1 MSERFSEAQPNPF
14 DLDPQVEALL
24 FQLIDQAPEDPD
36 TALSAL
42 TQDPAVKA
50 LVLGLYRSHAAGHE
64 QLREKTGR
72 WRAPLLDGLAL
83 AAGRTD
89 GPARVGPWQIQEAI
103 GQGGM
108 GRVFLAVRDDGEF
121 QQRAAV
127 KLLPPGTDLGQ
138 LGERFGN
145 ERRILA
151 RLEHVGIA
159 RFIDGGV
166 SEEGLPYIAMEY
178 VAGESLDAWCRSQAC
193 SLEQRIELIQ
203 QVLKALQYA
212 HRNLIVHRDIKP
224 SNILVSRDG
233 QVKLLDF
240 GIAKVLDEVLGSG
253 ESSELTRAAGRAM
266 TPAWASPEQ
275 VSGQPVTVA
284 TDVYA
289 VGVLLYRLL
298 SGCSPY
304 PVSPSQPGK
313 MDGALER
320 AILEH
325 LPVPPSQAVRS
336 AAADPS
342 LLSERPERLARRL
355 KGDLDTIILNCLRKE
370 PERRYATVEQ
380 LSADL
385 ERWRARL
392 PISARPDSLGYRLSR
407 FGARH
412 RWGLALSAA
421 LVFSLASGLI
431 LHTQSL
437 QTERDRAELA
447 ASQAATEAAKAR
459 EVADYLISL
468 FQAADP
474 TMEADQTLTAVDLL
488 ERGMERIDSLADSP
502 AVQAE
507 MLGVFGGVHEARGQ
521 HRDAIALYEKGL
533 AVLAAGAAGQQG
545 LRQRLLRDLAFSRF
559 NLGEYAEAAASLE
572 RLMADADDEPLLLAQ
587 ALNLRANIARDTG
600 RIEAA
605 ERDYQQA
612 LAIYREIPEQRIELS
627 TVLINFGNVLAL
639 QRRLSQARELFEEGL
654 AIRRADLGEEHPW
667 TTIPE
672 GNLAWVLM
680 SSGDL
685 AGAEALYRK
694 ALDLRLNSFGE
705 VHPRVAIMR
714 YQLGQVLKLQQR
726 YDEAAAQL
734 ELAAGIFQQT
744 VGESH
749 RQWAVTRLSQA
760 ELALDRGLV
769 DQAEPLLAEALP
781 LIQALH
787 ETPHTDTGRALTA
800 AARLASLQGDIE
812 GASAYFEAALRER
825 RALDRQEHEVIE
837 ALLNLAEH
845 LARHEPATVNVQNYL
860 QEALALSQRQAE
872 LTPLLAQRLNTL
884 GQQLPH

>member
-1 MSERFSEAQPNPF
+1 MNERRSEAQPNPF

-24 FQLIDQAPEDPD
+24 FQLIDQAPEDPE
-36 TALSAL
+36 TALSVL
-42 TQDPAVKA
+42 TQDPEIKQ
-50 LVLGLYRSHAAGHE
+50 LVLSLYQSYSAGHE
-64 QLREKTGR
+64 QLRDKTGR
-72 WRAPLLDGLAL
+72 WRAPLIDSLAR
-83 AAGRTD
+83 AADPPD

-108 GRVFLAVRDDGEF
+108 GRVFLAVRDEGEF

-127 KLLPPGTDLGQ
+127 KLLPPGTDPGQ
-138 LGERFGN
+138 LRERFGN

-178 VAGESLDAWCRSQAC
+178 VAGETLDAWCHSQAS

-224 SNILVSRDG
+224 SNILVSGDG

-240 GIAKVLDEVLGSG
+240 GIAKVLDEVLGSS

-284 TDVYA
+284 TDIYA

-304 PVSPSQPGK
+304 PVSAELPGK

-325 LPVPPSQAVRS
+325 PPIPPSQAVKS
-336 AAADPS
+336 PAADAK
-342 LLSERPERLARRL
+342 LLSERPERLARQL

-392 PISARPDSLGYRLSR
+392 PISARPDSLAYRLSR

-421 LVFSLASGLI
+421 LLVTLTSGLI

-447 ASQAATEAAKAR
+447 ASLAATEAAKAR

-488 ERGMERIDSLADSP
+488 ERGMERIDSLSDSP

-507 MLGVFGGVHEARGQ
+507 MLHVFGGVHEARGQ
-521 HRDAIALYEKGL
+521 HSEAVALYRRGL
-533 AVLAAGAAGQQG
+533 DIFAAGAVTQAH
-545 LRQRLLRDLAFSRF
+545 LHQRLLRDLAFSLF
-559 NLGEYAEAAASLE
+559 NLGEYAEAAAQIE
-572 RLMADADDEPLLLAQ
+572 RLMSILGDNPLVMAQ

-600 RIEAA
+600 RVEAA
-605 ERDYQQA
+605 EHDYLQA
-612 LAIYREIPEQRIELS
+612 LAMYRELGEEPIEMS

-639 QRRLSQARELFEEGL
+639 QRRVSQARETFEEGL
-654 AIRRADLGEEHPW
+654 AIRREILGDEHPW

-680 SSGDL
+680 TLGEL
-685 AGAEALYRK
+685 GEAEALYRK
-694 ALDLRLNSFGE
+694 ALQLRLNSFGE
-705 VHPRVAIMR
+705 THPRVATMR
-714 YQLGQVLKLQQR
+714 YQLGHVLKLQAR
-726 YDEAAAQL
+726 HEEAAEQFDQ
-734 ELAAGIFQQT
+734 AALSFRQT
-744 VGESH
+744 VGEAH
-749 RQWAVTRLSQA
+749 RQWIITRLSQA
-760 ELALDRGLV
+760 ELALDRRQIE
-769 DQAEPLLAEALP
+769 QAAELLAEVMP
-781 LIQALH
+781 LVRALH
-787 ETPHTDTGRALTA
+787 ANAHTDTGRALTA
-800 AARLASLQGDIE
+800 MARLASLQGDLE
-812 GASAYFEAALRER
+812 LAGTYYEAALTER
-825 RALDRQEHEVIE
+825 RALNRQEHEVIE
-837 ALLNLAEH
+837 ALLNLTEH
-845 LARHEPATVNVQNYL
+845 FQPQSGSEARARAYWHEAV
-860 QEALALSQRQAE
+860 ALSQQQIE
-872 LTPLLAQRLNTL
+872 LTPAQSLRLTELGQRLN
-884 GQQLPH
+884 P